1 MNLHTYTHKER
12 AKYALIFVAL
22 ILISAYLVLGTG
34 RFALFSGVPFFVNV
48 AYLTLSALLFIHLKR
63 LFWVFFVFVLFLAF
77 YAPVG
82 LLYGQINNA
91 FMLTLWGTY
100 SNEAKEFL
108 ENFPLK
114 YIIFSILSIILIIF
128 FYFITNKKS
137 LSKRQIIAF
146 LAIFIIATAT
156 GKIWQSATTSSF
168 SKAIR
173 YFGESLEYLKHYK
186 SVEITPKWQI
196 NSVKPKYKN
205 FVVVIGESA
214 RRDYFEIYGYPLKNT
229 PFLRAI
235 NGTFIDGFTAVGLN
249 TLPAL
254 KFVLNENGDINLNI
268 VDLANLANFDTFWFS
283 NQGYIDF
290 ADTPNTL
297 VAKRAKFSYFLQND
311 LNQNDK
317 SDENLIKQFAK
328 KFEEKS
334 ENTRVFFLHTI
345 GSHPITC
352 KKLTSNEYKKY
363 SDKNTFNI
371 NCYVESIA
379 QTDDNL
385 RLIYEILY
393 QNQQKTGENFSII
406 YFSDHGLS
414 TNHNINPIE
423 LIVLENASKEHFAVP
438 LIKISSDDVGQK
450 FIKNESYANYFPQN
464 FARWLG
470 VEVAN
475 FSEFSDIFS
484 EVTQKDTLN
493 AKNLVKNPKSDP
505 AIDISKFR

>member
-1 MNLHTYTHKER
+1 MKT
-12 AKYALIFVAL
+12 KYAFIVITL
-22 ILISAYLVLGTG
+22 ILISSYLVAGTG
-34 RFALFSGVPFFVNV
+34 RIGFFSGVPFFANV

-63 LFWVFFVFVLFLAF
+63 AFWIFFIFFLFLAI

-82 LLYGQINNA
+82 LLYGEINNA

-108 ENFPLK
+108 ESFPLK

-128 FYFITNKKS
+128 FYFIRNKKS

-146 LAIFIIATAT
+146 LAIFIIATST

-168 SKAIR
+168 SKAIK
-173 YFGESLEYLKHYK
+173 YFSESLEYLQHYK
-186 SVEITPKWQI
+186 SVEITPKWEI
-196 NSVKPKYKN
+196 SSIKPKYKN
-205 FVVVIGESA
+205 FVVIIGESA

-229 PFLRAI
+229 PFLRQI

-334 ENTRVFFLHTI
+334 ENERVFFLHTI

-363 SDKNTFNI
+363 LDKKTFNI
-371 NCYVESIA
+371 NCYVETIA
-379 QTDDNL
+379 QTDGDL
-385 RLIYEILY
+385 RLLYNILE
-393 QNQQKTGENFSII
+393 NNRQKTGESF
-406 YFSDHGLS
+406 FD
-414 TNHNINPIE
+414 
-423 LIVLENASKEHFAVP
+423 
-438 LIKISSDDVGQK
+438 
-450 FIKNESYANYFPQN
+450 
-464 FARWLG
+464 
-470 VEVAN
+470 
-475 FSEFSDIFS
+475 
-484 EVTQKDTLN
+484 
-493 AKNLVKNPKSDP
+493 NL
-505 AIDISKFR
+505 F